1 MNGMK
6 NEIAELT
13 EYKSTNNIKEFGKVL
28 SKFIPSLRKYI
39 RTKLKV
45 AEAKKKIPK
54 GMYTPDDILDEIYL
68 KVFNEF
74 GDPDKDAG
82 ALKLKLFTLTNEL
95 LKEKL
100 KTEDWRTRKIDIDEL
115 LKNELK
121 TLEEEFTVDADG
133 DFVMM
138 DELEDISYKQEVF
151 EPNLIIL
158 EKSQEEDLIKSLE
171 LEGKEIPDDMEKRK
185 ALGQLYSELSELS
198 QAVLDLYAFGNLT
211 IEEIAEV
218 QNMKVE
224 DVEKL
229 ITKIKIRF
237 QTNIA

>member
-1 MNGMK
+1 MSEMN

-13 EYKSTNNIKEFGKVL
+13 EYKSSNNIKEFGKVL
-28 SKFIPSLRKYI
+28 SKFIPALRKFI

-45 AEAKKKIPK
+45 AETKKKIPK

-74 GDPDKDAG
+74 GDQDKDPG

-95 LKEKL
+95 LSEKT
-100 KTEDWRTRKIDIDEL
+100 KTENWRTRKIDIDEII
-115 LKNELK
+115 KNELE
-121 TLEEEFTVDADG
+121 TLEEKFTVDADG

-138 DELEDISYKQEVF
+138 EELDDISYKQGEF
-151 EPNLIIL
+151 KPNLIIL
-158 EKSQEEDLIKSLE
+158 EKSQEEDLIKSLD
-171 LEGKEIPDDMEKRK
+171 LEEKGISEDLEKRK
-185 ALGQLYSELSELS
+185 SLGQLYAELSELS
-198 QAVLDLYAFGNLT
+198 QSILDLYAFGNLT

-224 DVEKL
+224 DVEKF
-229 ITKIKIRF
+229 ITKIKLRF
-237 QTNIA
+237 QTYIS